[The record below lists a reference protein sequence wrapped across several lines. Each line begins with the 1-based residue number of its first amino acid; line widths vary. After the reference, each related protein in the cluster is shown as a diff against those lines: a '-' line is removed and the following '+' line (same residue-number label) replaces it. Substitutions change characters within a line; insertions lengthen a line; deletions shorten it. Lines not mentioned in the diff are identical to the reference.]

1 MKNVYLFCTRIA
13 VYLTELPVLILLWS
27 AMKFNSESEEVFKL
41 YPLIVILS
49 FAVIFIMVYFFRLI
63 SVSRDEVRYIGAFSS
78 RDRAFITE
86 GKTLV
91 LTLRRH
97 RQIRIELYEDAA
109 SEPAF
114 EWMKAED
121 VVHRDICI
129 FRGRAIGGRG
139 SVQDVL
145 ELFSV
150 PQNLTKDIACA
161 NGGYED
167 ENIAVLSEAIDEDI
181 RIKISFKTTL
191 I

>member
-1 MKNVYLFCTRIA
+1 
-13 VYLTELPVLILLWS
+13 
-27 AMKFNSESEEVFKL
+27 
-41 YPLIVILS
+41 
-49 FAVIFIMVYFFRLI
+49 
-63 SVSRDEVRYIGAFSS
+63 
-78 RDRAFITE
+78 
-86 GKTLV
+86 
-91 LTLRRH
+91 
-97 RQIRIELYEDAA
+97 
-109 SEPAF
+109 
-114 EWMKAED
+114 MKAED

-181 RIKISFKTTL
+181 RIKINFKTTL